1 MRHPGMFLSREI
13 PAAAGWLGGAGVVPF
28 IALAIAAAAAPDA
41 VWRELA
47 LRAFVAYSA
56 VILSFLG
63 GIRWGAALGNADTRR
78 LATSVAPSLLA
89 FGCLL
94 LPSAD
99 ALKVL
104 ALLFAVVGIFD
115 VMKRPT
121 PEWPAWFMRLRA
133 RLSGAVVVV
142 HLALWAGLT

>member
-13 PAAAGWLGGAGVVPF
+13 PTAAGWLGGAGVLPF
-28 IALAIAAAAAPDA
+28 LGAAILAVAAPEP

-63 GIRWGAALGNADTRR
+63 GIRWGAALSDADPKR
-78 LATSVAPSLLA
+78 LALSVAPSLLA
-89 FGCLL
+89 CGCLL
-94 LPSAD
+94 LPPGD
-99 ALKVL
+99 AIKLF

-115 VMKRPT
+115 VMKRPA

-133 RLSGAVVVV
+133 RLTGAVVAI
-142 HLALWAGLT
+142 HIALWATL